1 MYFYDVIVLKGV
13 IDGGDAASGLCAR
26 RFFFAQLKHMY
37 VKDASVYDFAIYF
50 VLPTYFLSR

>member
-37 VKDASVYDFAIYF
+37 VKDASVYDFAYIHTF
-50 VLPTYFLSR
+50 CLGR